1 MVQSLLRRDAAA
13 DAGAPFLST
22 IRLGRDAL
30 RVWNVCFESLFHGV
44 QRFPL
49 PSLWLR
55 ERPEEKV
62 VVIRKERRF

>member
-13 DAGAPFLST
+13 DAGVPFLST

-30 RVWNVCFESLFHGV
+30 RVWNICLNPYSMGF
-44 QRFPL
+44 RAFPCR
-49 PSLWLR
+49 PFWLR
-55 ERPEEKV
+55 KRPEEKV